1 MEGIVHLL
9 HSFSTR
15 LLLAMVALSP
25 LAYAATPTEQ
35 LAAYTAQAGAPADA
49 ARGQKIFTT
58 KHGKEWR
65 CASCH
70 GTVPT
75 TDGQHASTGK
85 VIAPLAPAFNPKSF
99 TDPAKTEK
107 WFRRNCNDVMG
118 RVCSDAEKADVL
130 AWLLTLKR

>member
-9 HSFSTR
+9 HSFSTG
-15 LLLAMVALSP
+15 LCLTLAALSP
-25 LAYAATPTEQ
+25 LAHAATPTEQ
-35 LAAYTAQAGAPADA
+35 LVGYTAQAGTPADA

-58 KHGKEWR
+58 QHGKEWS

-75 TDGQHASTGK
+75 ADGKHANTGK

-118 RVCSDAEKADVL
+118 RVCSAGEKADVL

>member
-1 MEGIVHLL
+1 MHKFQ
-9 HSFSTR
+9 SFYAR
-15 LLLAMVALSP
+15 VLLAIAALGTG
-25 LAYAATPTEQ
+25 AHAATPTEQ
-35 LAAYTAQAGAPADA
+35 LAVYTAQANAPADA
-49 ARGQKIFTT
+49 LRGQKIFTT
-58 KHGKEWR
+58 KHGKEWS

-75 TDGQHASTGK
+75 VDGKHASTGK

-118 RVCSDAEKADVL
+118 RVCSPAEKADVL

>member
-1 MEGIVHLL
+1 MHTSHCFYARV
-9 HSFSTR
+9 
-15 LLLAMVALSP
+15 LLAIAVLGTGVH
-25 LAYAATPTEQ
+25 AATPTEQ
-35 LAAYTAQAGAPADA
+35 LAVYTAQANAPADA
-49 ARGQKIFTT
+49 LHGQKIFTT
-58 KHGKEWR
+58 KHGKEWS

-75 TDGQHASTGK
+75 ADGKHANTGK

-118 RVCSDAEKADVL
+118 RVCSAAEKADVL